1 MAGLISYVGAL
12 ADDLSAAATKA
23 AASSIDDVVTQAKQ
37 AVSKT
42 AGILVDDT
50 AAIPQYVSDTPA
62 KRELPVIWSITKKSL
77 RNKALMIPVAI
88 AISYYALWLMA
99 PILIL
104 GGLYLAFEGVESGAE
119 KLGFIKE
126 HQSSEGDGDKSEGAV
141 VAAAVRTDTILSI
154 EIIALTLST
163 VVSEPIDTQL
173 WVLAIVGLFATVAV
187 YGIVGLIIKMDDIGF
202 HLRDRHQKNKLLQFI
217 ARMLIQG
224 MPKVMKIIGVVGVV
238 AMLMVGGGILIHNME
253 SLHGLTHLG
262 QGLPSILPKMIEVFI
277 IPIAVALIAG
287 SAILILLRS
296 FSKKSKPF

>member
-1 MAGLISYVGAL
+1 
-12 ADDLSAAATKA
+12 
-23 AASSIDDVVTQAKQ
+23 
-37 AVSKT
+37 
-42 AGILVDDT
+42 
-50 AAIPQYVSDTPA
+50 
-62 KRELPVIWSITKKSL
+62 
-77 RNKALMIPVAI
+77 
-88 AISYYALWLMA
+88 
-99 PILIL
+99 
-104 GGLYLAFEGVESGAE
+104 VESGAE

-238 AMLMVGGGILIHNME
+238 AMLMVGGGILVHNIE

-277 IPIAVALIAG
+277 TPIAVALIAG

>member
-1 MAGLISYVGAL
+1 
-12 ADDLSAAATKA
+12 
-23 AASSIDDVVTQAKQ
+23 
-37 AVSKT
+37 
-42 AGILVDDT
+42 
-50 AAIPQYVSDTPA
+50 
-62 KRELPVIWSITKKSL
+62 
-77 RNKALMIPVAI
+77 
-88 AISYYALWLMA
+88 
-99 PILIL
+99 
-104 GGLYLAFEGVESGAE
+104 
-119 KLGFIKE
+119 
-126 HQSSEGDGDKSEGAV
+126 V

-238 AMLMVGGGILIHNME
+238 AMLMVGGGILVHNIE

-277 IPIAVALIAG
+277 TPIAVALIAG

>member
-1 MAGLISYVGAL
+1 MAGLISYVGML

-77 RNKALMIPVAI
+77 RNKALMIPIAI

-119 KLGFIKE
+119 KLGVIKA
-126 HQSSEGDGDKSEGAV
+126 HQPSEGDSDKSESAV
-141 VAAAVRTDTILSI
+141 VVAAVRTDTILSI

-202 HLRDRHQKNKLLQFI
+202 HLRDKYQQNKLLQFI

-224 MPKVMKIIGVVGVV
+224 MPKVMRIIGVIGVV
-238 AMLMVGGGILIHNME
+238 AMLMVGGGILIHNV
-253 SLHGLTHLG
+253 SFLHGFHNFG
-262 QGLPSILPKMIEVFI
+262 AELPSVLPKIMSLFTM
-277 IPIAVALIAG
+277 PIVISLLTGVAMLAIKEKLIKEEA
-287 SAILILLRS
+287 
-296 FSKKSKPF
+296 